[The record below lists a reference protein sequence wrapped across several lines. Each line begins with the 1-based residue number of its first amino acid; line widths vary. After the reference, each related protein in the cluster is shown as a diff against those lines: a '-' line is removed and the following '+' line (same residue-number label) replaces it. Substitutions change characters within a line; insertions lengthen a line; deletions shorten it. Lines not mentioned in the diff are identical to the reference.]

1 MSAERAALD
10 ARAQQLQEETFRLSV
25 DLNASNEV
33 MRRRRQKTQSRL
45 PLTLDPGNLF
55 HTPGAGGSNPPKAN
69 RVTTPGAPVQPCT
82 MEPPR
87 MNTAPRYIATPPGHF
102 SNPLENL
109 IAVSARLAALP
120 MEGDSPAA
128 IETRRVRELL
138 QTALA
143 QQDAYSYSRDRI
155 HSTPRPS
162 RSPSYSRHMESAEMS
177 SNAQRHNRP
186 YRHEPVRDGALN
198 LSDQERRNGRLR

>member
-1 MSAERAALD
+1 MAAERATLD
-10 ARAQQLQEETFRLSV
+10 VRAQQLQAETFRLSV
-25 DLNASNEV
+25 DLNVSNKV
-33 MRRRRQKTQSRL
+33 MRRRHQKTQSRL
-45 PLTLDPGNLF
+45 PLTHYPRNLF
-55 HTPGAGGSNPPKAN
+55 HTPGAGGSNPPEAN
-69 RVTTPGAPVQPCT
+69 RITTADAPVQPRA

-87 MNTAPRYIATPPGHF
+87 IITAPPHYAPTPPGHF
-102 SNPLENL
+102 SSPLENL
-109 IAVSARLAALP
+109 IAASARLAVLS

-128 IETRRVRELL
+128 VETRRVRELL

-162 RSPSYSRHMESAEMS
+162 RSPSYSRHMESADMS

-186 YRHEPVRDGALN
+186 HRHEPVRAGALN
-198 LSDQERRNGRLR
+198 LADQERIR